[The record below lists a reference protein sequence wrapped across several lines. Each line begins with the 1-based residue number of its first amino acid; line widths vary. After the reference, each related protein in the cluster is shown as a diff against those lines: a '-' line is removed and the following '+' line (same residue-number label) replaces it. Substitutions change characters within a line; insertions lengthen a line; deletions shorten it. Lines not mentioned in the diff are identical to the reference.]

1 LLPLPAMNSATLA
14 SLAAY
19 FILMIAIGIYAWR
32 KSTEDSAG
40 YLLAGR
46 NLPPSV
52 AALSAG
58 ASDMSGWLLLGLPG
72 ALYAAGLVEAWIGIG
87 LFLGALANWIIV
99 APRLREQT
107 ERMGNALTIPQFLAN
122 RFPERGTALRVV
134 SAIIIVAF
142 FTVYTASG
150 LVGGGKLF
158 ETAFAGILPNTGLS
172 DYMLGIVITAGIVL
186 AYTMVGG
193 FLAVSLTD
201 FVQGLIMMVALV
213 VMPLVV
219 MFGPGGSAGGSL
231 KDVPVEG
238 FLDLTQGLTAI
249 GFISAVTWGLGY
261 FGQPHIIVRFM
272 AIDKVKNVPRAAAF
286 GMGWMG
292 IALAGSI
299 GLGLAGRAYVERN
312 GLVVEDPETIF
323 IVMAQLLF
331 HPAVTGF
338 LYAALLA
345 AIMSTI
351 SSQLLV
357 SSSSLTEDFYRLFL
371 RKQASEREAVNIGR
385 VCVALVAVAAMVMAA
400 DPDSQVLALVANA
413 WAGFGA
419 AFGPLILL
427 ALTWNGMT
435 GDGAVAG
442 LVTGAGVVAGWIALG
457 WNASFPDWLGGG
469 PGLYEIV
476 PGFAAALVAIIVVSM
491 ITRPAADASA
501 PAADHRSPA

>member
-1 LLPLPAMNSATLA
+1 MNSATLA

-19 FILMIAIGIYAWR
+19 FVLMLAIGLYAWR
-32 KSTEDSAG
+32 KSTADSEG

-87 LFLGALANWIIV
+87 LFVGALANWVLV

-107 ERMGNALTIPQFLAN
+107 ERIGNALTIPQFLAN
-122 RFPERGTALRVV
+122 RFPERATMLRVT
-134 SAIIIVAF
+134 SAVIIVAF
-142 FTVYTASG
+142 FTVYTAAG

-158 ETAFAGILPNTGLS
+158 ETAFAGILPNTMFS
-172 DYMLGIVITAGIVL
+172 DYMMGILITAGIVL
-186 AYTMVGG
+186 AYTMIGG

-201 FVQGLIMMVALV
+201 FVQGLIMMGALV
-213 VMPLVV
+213 IMPLVV
-219 MFGPGGSAGGSL
+219 MFGAGGEAGGSL

-238 FLDLTQGLTAI
+238 FLDITHGLTAI

-286 GMGWMG
+286 GLGWMG
-292 IALAGSI
+292 IALIGSI
-299 GLGLAGRAYVERN
+299 GLGIAGRAYVERN
-312 GLVVEDPETIF
+312 ELVIADPETIF
-323 IVMAQLLF
+323 IVLAQLLF

-371 RKQASEREAVNIGR
+371 RRDASEREAVNVSRIA
-385 VCVALVAVAAMVMAA
+385 VALVAVAACLLAS
-400 DPDSQVLALVANA
+400 DPNSEVLGLVANA

-427 ALTWNGMT
+427 ALMWHGKDGGGMT
-435 GDGAVAG
+435 GAGAVAG
-442 LVTGAGVVAGWIALG
+442 LVTGAGVVAAWIALG
-457 WNASFPDWLGGG
+457 WNKAFMGG

-476 PGFAAALVAIIVVSM
+476 PGFAAAMLAIIVVSKA
-491 ITRPAADASA
+491 TRKNLLAV
-501 PAADHRSPA
+501 